1 MAQESAL
8 LNQILVDS
16 RGARASASVVW
27 KNLSIV
33 QTRIF
38 LSFLETDQDNTYPI
52 TIFVEVIISL
62 LLIFNLD
69 IS

>member
-8 LNQILVDS
+8 LKQILVDS

-27 KNLSIV
+27 KILSIV

-38 LSFLETDQDNTYPI
+38 RSFLETDQENTYPI

-62 LLIFNLD
+62 LLIFNL
-69 IS
+69 SL

>member
-8 LNQILVDS
+8 LKQILVDS

-27 KNLSIV
+27 KILSIV

-38 LSFLETDQDNTYPI
+38 RSFLETDQDNTYPI

-62 LLIFNLD
+62 LLIFNLAL
-69 IS
+69 